1 MSPLFYFFLLHKR
14 REHQSRPPITWRVPQ
29 MKYSMSLI
37 GLALF
42 RVGVTTDRMTLASK
56 ACQCVRCLLYCLH
69 GPLYSLDVRDPRPE
83 VAGMCSDLSAPMH
96 GVLGAGAE
104 SDLLARIGGKNSS
117 SGAEARRSNWI
128 TACSSARR
136 GSRFAMQV
144 ADSGQRG

>member
-69 GPLYSLDVRDPRPE
+69 GPLYSLHVRDPRPK

-104 SDLLARIGGKNSS
+104 SDLLARIGGKEFEQWRGGSTVELDNSMF
-117 SGAEARRSNWI
+117 I
-128 TACSSARR
+128 SSAWLEIRDAGR
-136 GSRFAMQV
+136 
-144 ADSGQRG
+144 